1 MKIEVVATAQQLSE
15 RFTKD
20 KTVVVIDVL
29 RATSVITTALF
40 HGAAAVWPVL
50 SVEEAN
56 ALFQRFPAGTA
67 LRGGERGGMKIDGFE
82 QGNSPLSYTAGTVS
96 NKHLILTTTNG
107 TVALRNSLNAKAV
120 YAVSLLN
127 LPYAA
132 AHLSAADELAIVC
145 SGTNG
150 NFSADDALC
159 AGMLIAEIEKYEDV
173 SANDLAWVVKQF
185 ANQPGRIAEK
195 LSACFHLNY
204 LQSIGYQA
212 DIDFCLQQGI
222 MPLLPVLQS
231 DGSIRAMMRL

>member
-15 RFTKD
+15 GFTKD

-107 TVALRNSLNAKAV
+107 TVIAV
-120 YAVSLLN
+120 ATVHDRMSTGF
-127 LPYAA
+127 
-132 AHLSAADELAIVC
+132 AI
-145 SGTNG
+145 SGG
-150 NFSADDALC
+150 
-159 AGMLIAEIEKYEDV
+159 EIMKHREQLFETLTKHE
-173 SANDLAWVVKQF
+173 
-185 ANQPGRIAEK
+185 P
-195 LSACFHLNY
+195 
-204 LQSIGYQA
+204 
-212 DIDFCLQQGI
+212 
-222 MPLLPVLQS
+222 
-231 DGSIRAMMRL
+231 